1 MCWKQISRGTVSLN
15 ELRLPKVDADVEDDE
30 NGDEHGDEDGDV
42 EDDEDKVDVE
52 APKRKFSL
60 PLHPAPAPLRLAFFG
75 LGGVSGL
82 P

>member
-1 MCWKQISRGTVSLN
+1 MGTM
-15 ELRLPKVDADVEDDE
+15 RLPKVDADVEDDE

-42 EDDEDKVDVE
+42 EDVEDDEDKVDVE
-52 APKRKFSL
+52 AAKRKFSL

>member
-1 MCWKQISRGTVSLN
+1 MGTM
-15 ELRLPKVDADVEDDE
+15 RLPKVDADVEDDE
-30 NGDEHGDEDGDV
+30 NGDEHGDEDGDGEDV

-60 PLHPAPAPLRLAFFG
+60 PLHPVPAPLRLAFFG

>member
-1 MCWKQISRGTVSLN
+1 MYGMGTM
-15 ELRLPKVDADVEDDE
+15 RLPKVDADVEDDE
-30 NGDEHGDEDGDV
+30 NGDEHGDEDGDGEDGEDV